1 MKNLTTMTHQSLSRV
16 VEECFPSSSNM
27 DSQTKKFVQLVNEDY
42 FLHDQQIKKYKQ
54 LVQLAEIQ
62 NHQIDCLLKEE
73 INHEQNAL
81 RQLIQC
87 INNFHTDVQ
96 LEANEHT
103 SFETVID
110 YFTKEIKRKNDTEN
124 SLIQAKEIAE
134 KAAYARSEFL
144 SMMSHE
150 IRTPLNAVI
159 GTTYLLIDDAPSP
172 KQFKQLSMLKSSAED
187 LMRLINDI
195 LDYSKIEADKIDLE
209 KKQFNLIDLLN
220 HVKNSNIVKAE
231 QNKNNIRLLIDTSI
245 PPLVI
250 GDSLRI
256 GQVITNLVSN
266 AVKFTQSGL
275 VTVEALLVAKKTE
288 TVTIAI
294 HVKDNGIG
302 IDKADHEKIFEKFTQ
317 ANEYTTRKYGGTGL
331 GLAIS
336 AKLLERMD
344 TKLNLKSELGEGSD
358 FSFEISLPYEND
370 TKEINSET
378 IIESNDLF
386 GLKILLAED
395 NEYNSIIATTF
406 LENWNANVDIAW
418 NGEEAVEMALKNNY
432 DVVLMDLQMPIMN
445 GYEATT
451 KILTQKPNLPIVAL
465 TASALHSIIDKAFES
480 GMIAYITKPFEPNEL
495 CSTIQKHALPI
506 INKKNLN

>member
-1 MKNLTTMTHQSLSRV
+1 MTHQLLSKV
-16 VEECFPSSSNM
+16 VEQCFPSSSNL
-27 DSQTKKFVQLVNEDY
+27 DSQTQKFVQLVNEDY
-42 FLHDQQIKKYKQ
+42 YLHDQQIKEYKQ
-54 LVQLAEIQ
+54 LAQMAEKQ
-62 NHQIDCLLKEE
+62 SQKIDVLLKKELH
-73 INHEQNAL
+73 NEQNAL
-81 RQLIQC
+81 QKLVDC
-87 INNFHTDVQ
+87 INNFHSEVV
-96 LEANEHT
+96 LEVTEQMT
-103 SFETVID
+103 FETAID
-110 YFTKEIKRKNDTEN
+110 YFTKEIKRKKDTEN

-159 GTTYLLIDDAPSP
+159 GTTYLLIEDAPSP

-209 KKQFNLIDLLN
+209 KKPFDLINLLN

-256 GQVITNLVSN
+256 GQVVTNLVSN

-275 VTVEALLVAKKTE
+275 VTVEALLVAKNTE
-288 TVTIAI
+288 TVTISI

-302 IDKADHEKIFEKFTQ
+302 IAKADHEKIFEKFTQ
-317 ANEYTTRKYGGTGL
+317 ANEYTTRKFGGTGL

-358 FSFEISLPYEND
+358 FSFEISLPYETDPKEVND
-370 TKEINSET
+370 ET

-406 LENWNANVDIAW
+406 LENWNAQVDIAW
-418 NGEEAVEMALKNNY
+418 NGEEAVEMALTNNY

-445 GYEATT
+445 GYDATT
-451 KILTQKPNLPIVAL
+451 KILSQKPNLPIVAL

-480 GMIAYITKPFEPNEL
+480 GMIAYVTKPFEPHEL
-495 CSTIQKHALPI
+495 CSTIRKHALSI